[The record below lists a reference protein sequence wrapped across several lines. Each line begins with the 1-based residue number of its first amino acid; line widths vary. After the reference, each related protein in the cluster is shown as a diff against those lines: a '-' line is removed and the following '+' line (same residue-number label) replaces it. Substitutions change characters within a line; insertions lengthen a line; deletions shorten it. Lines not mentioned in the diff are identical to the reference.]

1 MQSMNKCEELSL
13 FKKTKGLASIL
24 MDIQPKLTSSLDETK
39 MELLLD
45 SLEIFIDSMTCF
57 SIPVVVTEQAP
68 EKLGGSLHQIA
79 EKLPQCTLFKKNT
92 FSAFG
97 EHSFCEWVAGNNINH
112 LLLSG
117 IETSICI
124 YLTALDALKKGLG
137 VTIISDCVLS
147 RRDADAGTALNEL
160 SKAGASIL
168 SLETILYSLM
178 GSSNHPKFKEICSLV
193 KSREEV

>member
-1 MQSMNKCEELSL
+1 MSKCEELSFL
-13 FKKTKGLASIL
+13 SKTKGLASIL
-24 MDIQPKLTSSLDETK
+24 MDIQPKLTSSFEEAKLK
-39 MELLLD
+39 ILLD
-45 SLEIFIDSMTCF
+45 SLDLFMDSMACF

-68 EKLGGSLHQIA
+68 EKLGGSLRQIA
-79 EKLPQCTLFKKNT
+79 EKLPKCTLIQKNT

-97 EHSFCEWVAGNNINH
+97 EHSFCEWLTENSINH

-124 YLTALDALKKGLG
+124 YLTAVDALKNGLG

-147 RRDADAGTALNEL
+147 RRDTDADTALNEL

-178 GSSNHPKFKEICSLV
+178 ASSSHPKFKEICSLV
-193 KSREEV
+193 KSREVA